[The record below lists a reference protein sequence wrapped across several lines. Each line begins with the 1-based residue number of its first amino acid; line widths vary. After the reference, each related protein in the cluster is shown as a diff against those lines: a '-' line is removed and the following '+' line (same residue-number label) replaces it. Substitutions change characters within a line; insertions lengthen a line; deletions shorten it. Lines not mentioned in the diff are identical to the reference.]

1 MKPRERKD
9 AIAAY
14 VMEQG
19 DVRID
24 DLVER
29 FDVSRMTI
37 LRHVDALAAQGVL
50 RKLHGSVT
58 AQPSS
63 VYESLFAFR
72 QTQNTEEK
80 SALAKVAV
88 EEIEPGQVVFIDEST
103 TASAIAPLL
112 EAKLPV
118 KLVTNSLGLANM
130 AVEIEDVSLLLVGGD
145 YHPTYNAFIGHVC
158 ESAIAALRGNLFLCS
173 ASAVNEGCAF
183 IQDPQIIRVKQAMFR
198 AAQRRVL
205 MVDSSKF
212 DKVALHHF
220 ASLDDFDLVLVD
232 AAVPSATLEALT
244 AMNVPLKQVSKR

>member
-1 MKPRERKD
+1 MKPKERKD

-24 DLVER
+24 DLVDR

-37 LRHVDALAAQGVL
+37 LRHLDSLAAQGVL

-72 QTQNTEEK
+72 QTQKTAEK
-80 SALAKVAV
+80 EALAREAI
-88 EEIEPGQVVFIDEST
+88 EEIEPGQVVFMDEST
-103 TASAIAPLL
+103 TVSAMAPLL
-112 EAKLPV
+112 ETKRPL
-118 KLVTNSLGLANM
+118 KLVTNSLGLANR
-130 AVEIEDVSLLLVGGD
+130 AVDIEDLSLLLLGGD

-158 ESAIAALRGNLFLCS
+158 ESAIAALRGNIFLCS
-173 ASAVNEGCAF
+173 ASAVSDGCAF

-198 AAQRRVL
+198 AAQKRVL

-212 DKVALHHF
+212 DKVALHQF
-220 ASLDDFDLVLVD
+220 AALDEFDLVLVD
-232 AAVPSATLEALT
+232 EALPNAICEALD
-244 AMNVPLKQVSKR
+244 AMNVPLKQVSKS

>member
-72 QTQNTEEK
+72 QSQNIAEK
-80 SALAKVAV
+80 TALARAAI
-88 EEIEPGQVVFIDEST
+88 EEIEPGQVVFMDEST

-112 EAKLPV
+112 ESKLPL

-130 AVEIEDVSLLLVGGD
+130 AVEIEELSLLLVGGD

-173 ASAVNEGCAF
+173 ASAVSDGCAL
-183 IQDPQIIRVKQAMFR
+183 IQDPQIIRIKQAMFR

-220 ASLDDFDLVLVD
+220 ASLDQFDLVLVD
-232 AAVPSATLEALT
+232 DALPDATYEALV
-244 AMNVPLKQVSKR
+244 AQNIPLKRVPRS